1 MEVTNHSLIEF
12 KAESTVETHAW
23 HLKSSQEPLV
33 EKPTESTHELEL
45 ISGLLRILNA
55 MHLDSYDMALH
66 VLPQQ
71 AQ

>member
-33 EKPTESTHELEL
+33 EKPTESTHEVVSTQFSFLT
-45 ISGLLRILNA
+45 
-55 MHLDSYDMALH
+55 
-66 VLPQQ
+66 P
-71 AQ
+71 